1 MRVVRLVIV
10 SILLLGVT
18 ACASRA
24 VPEAMV
30 VQASASLAAAVSEQ
44 GQYFVGDVT
53 GGEETSPLWTSEV
66 DNEGFR
72 QALSDSLV
80 RTGYSLTGAQDG
92 PCRIDVTLAR
102 LSQPVFGLTFTVTA
116 DVDYTVSGAGLTQPK
131 RFTVVETGTATF
143 SDQPLAV
150 ERLRIANERAIQ
162 ANIRAFPQ
170 RLKLEG
176 FS

>member
-1 MRVVRLVIV
+1 MRLVRAVVV

-30 VQASASLAAAVSEQ
+30 VEPSASLAASASEQ
-44 GQYFVGDVT
+44 GQYFVGDVI

-80 RTGYSLTGAQDG
+80 RTGYSFSAATDG
-92 PCRIDVTLAR
+92 PRRIDVTLV
-102 LSQPVFGLTFTVTA
+102 SIDQPMFGLTFSVTA
-116 DVDYTVSGAGLTQPK
+116 AVNYTITGAGLGQPK
-131 RFTVVETGTATF
+131 TFNISETGTATF
-143 SDQPLAV
+143 GDQPLGV
-150 ERLRIANERAIQ
+150 ERLRVANERAIQ
-162 ANIRAFPQ
+162 ANIRAFLQ
-170 RLKLEG
+170 RLKVEG
-176 FS
+176 SS